1 VECFPAEPGWLF
13 PPSVFFLHLTGREPM
28 GVSGTGFYG
37 LAVPADTESTVSK
50 LDHRWTAK
58 SADLTD

>member
-1 VECFPAEPGWLF
+1 VAVP

-28 GVSGTGFYG
+28 GVSGTYG

-58 SADLTD
+58 SADLKD